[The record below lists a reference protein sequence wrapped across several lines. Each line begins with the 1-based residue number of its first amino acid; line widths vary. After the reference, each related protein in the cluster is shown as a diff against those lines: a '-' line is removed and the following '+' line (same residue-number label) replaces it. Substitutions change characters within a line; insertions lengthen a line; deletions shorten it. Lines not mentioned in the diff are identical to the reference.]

1 MRTMKKTTA
10 VFLAALLLL
19 TACAFTGCDLSRNG
33 NGEFSVVVTIFPE
46 YDWVRQILGDEAN
59 RFDLTLL
66 LDSGSDLH
74 NYQPTADDIVTVAS
88 CDLFLYVGG
97 HSDEWVAD
105 VLAQSKNDDMVVI
118 NLIEVLGDAVK
129 EEETVD
135 GMEPE
140 DDHDHDHEEPEVDE
154 HVWLSLKNA
163 VAACEA
169 IRDGLCRLDPDHAQ
183 TYGANTDAYVAK
195 LNALDAQ
202 YAAAVD
208 GASVKTLL
216 FGDRFPFRYLT
227 DDYGLDYYAAF
238 AGCSAESD
246 ASFETIVFL
255 AEKMDALS
263 LRHII
268 KLEGSSADIADTII
282 RNTAAKNAT
291 VLSLNSMQTITQKD
305 VQNGADYLEIMT
317 ENLNVLKQAL
327 Q

>member
-1 MRTMKKTTA
+1 MRKMKKTTA
-10 VFLAALLLL
+10 VFMAALLLL
-19 TACAFTGCDLSRNG
+19 AACVFTGCDSSRNG
-33 NGEFSVVVTIFPE
+33 NADFSVVVTIFPE
-46 YDWVRQILGDEAN
+46 YDWVRQILGDEAT

-140 DDHDHDHEEPEVDE
+140 DDHDHDHEESEVDE

-163 VAACEA
+163 VTACEA
-169 IRDGLCRLDPDHAQ
+169 IRDGLCRLDPDHVQ
-183 TYGANTDAYVAK
+183 TYGANTDAYIAK
-195 LNALDAQ
+195 LNALDDQ

-263 LRHII
+263 LRHIF
-268 KLEGSSADIADTII
+268 KLEGSSTDIADTII

-305 VQNGADYLEIMT
+305 VQNGADYLKIMT